1 MRSAFYTGTSG
12 LVAYQ
17 NSMDVIGNNISN
29 CSTTGY
35 KAQRTAFGQLLA
47 SKMSDTTKTVLVGN
61 GVRNVSSGIDP
72 TGADVMATQGS
83 LDLAIS
89 GNGWFCVQNNGQKEY
104 TRDGSFSLSMSG
116 NTAYL
121 VNQNGAFVL
130 DSSGKQV
137 SGTIDSK
144 SNNVDIGSMLDKVG
158 VFAFSNP
165 EALTPASS
173 NTYLSNAYTGTA
185 TTASKNDYTV
195 LKGYLE
201 QSDVSLADEMAAL
214 ITAQRGYQLS
224 ARVVQT
230 SDEVEQ
236 TINSLR
242 G

>member
-1 MRSAFYTGTSG
+1 MRAAFYTGASG

-17 NSMDVIGNNISN
+17 DSMDVIGNNISN

-35 KAQRTAFGQLLA
+35 KAQRTSFSQLLA
-47 SKMSDTTKTVLVGN
+47 SKMNDTTKNMLVGN
-61 GVRNVSSGIDP
+61 GVHTVSNGIDP
-72 TGADVMATQGS
+72 SGADVMATQGS
-83 LDLAIS
+83 LDLAIT
-89 GNGWFCVQNNGQKEY
+89 GNGWFCVSNNGQKEY
-104 TRDGSFSLSMSG
+104 TRDGSFSISMSG
-116 NTAYL
+116 NSAYL
-121 VNQNGAFVL
+121 VDQNGDFVL
-130 DSSGKQV
+130 DSTGKQV

-173 NTYLSNAYTGTA
+173 NSYLSNAYTGVA
-185 TTASKNDYTV
+185 TSAAKGDYAV

-201 QSDVSLADEMAAL
+201 QSDVSLADEMVAL

-230 SDEVEQ
+230 ADEVEQ